1 MKNRTGVVFL
11 PPAIRDF
18 GKERCPV
25 NVLFVA
31 SECTPFVKIGGLADV
46 VGSLPQ
52 ALKRLKYCEVRVIL
66 PKYRAI
72 PEKYKKKMTLL
83 KEFNIEL
90 GEKKTIYVGLQ
101 TLKLGSIRYYFID
114 NLWSFGDRPNVYNYG
129 DESERFAY
137 FQKAVLE
144 VLPYLEDF
152 PVDIVHCHDWHTAMI
167 PLLLKTKYA
176 QYSHIRSVL
185 TIHNLAYQGIFSI
198 NDYHFFN
205 MSYDNRFE
213 FEGYLNF
220 LKAGI
225 VSADLLTTVS
235 ETYAKEI
242 LTDYFGYGMQRLLR
256 QRTASLVGVMNGIN
270 PTEYDPRHDP
280 LIAQEFGFPEYR
292 DGKKANK
299 RMLYSRLD
307 AAFPLDR
314 PLVGIISRLVGQKG
328 LDLVKTVIEELLE
341 KPDFSLVVLGDGEK
355 EYTQFFTELA
365 ARHPDCVRV
374 FIGFDN
380 RLAHLVY
387 AASDLFLM
395 PSKFEPCGL
404 GQLIALRYGALPLVR
419 ETGGLVDSVV
429 PYNEFQKTGNGFSF
443 THYNAH
449 DMMFVLRYALR
460 VFREDPASWDLL
472 VNHAMAMDF
481 SWAQSAKIYKSHY
494 RTLLK
499 GR

>member
-1 MKNRTGVVFL
+1 MN
-11 PPAIRDF
+11 I
-18 GKERCPV
+18 
-25 NVLFVA
+25 LFVA

-52 ALKRLKYCEVRVIL
+52 AMKRLKNCEIRVIL

-72 PEKYKKKMTLL
+72 PERYKKKMTLL
-83 KEFNIEL
+83 HEFSIEL
-90 GEKKTIYVGLQ
+90 GDKKTIYVGLQ
-101 TLKLGSIRYYFID
+101 TLKLGAIRYYFID

-144 VLPYLEDF
+144 SLPYLEDF
-152 PVDIVHCHDWHTAMI
+152 PVDVIHCHDWHTGMI

-176 QYSHIRSVL
+176 QYAGIRSVL

-225 VSADLLTTVS
+225 VASDLVTTVS

-256 QRTASLVGVMNGIN
+256 QRTGTLVGIMNGIN
-270 PTEYDPRHDP
+270 PAEYDPRHDR
-280 LIAQEFGFPEYR
+280 LIAEEYDFAGYR
-292 DGKKANK
+292 IGKKANK
-299 RMLYSRLD
+299 RMLYSRLE
-307 AAFPLDR
+307 AAFDVEK

-328 LDLVKTVIEELLE
+328 LDLVKAVIEELLE
-341 KPDFSLVVLGDGEK
+341 KDDFSFVVLGDGEK
-355 EYTQFFTELA
+355 EYTEFFKDLA
-365 ARHPDCVRV
+365 LRHPDRVRV

-380 RLAHLVY
+380 RLAHLIY

-404 GQLIALRYGALPLVR
+404 GQLIALRYGTLPLVR
-419 ETGGLVDSVV
+419 ETGGLVDSVT
-429 PYNEFQKTGNGFSF
+429 PFNEFQKTGNGFSF

-449 DMMFVLRYALR
+449 DMMFVLRYALD
-460 VFREDPASWDLL
+460 VFRNDPASWDLL
-472 VNHAMAMDF
+472 VGHAMAKDF
-481 SWAQSAKIYKSHY
+481 SWSQSAKAYKYQY
-494 RTLLK
+494 RQLGK
-499 GR
+499 RR